1 MSTTPTTT
9 DTTNGTLLFATALLV
24 RTRIRTNDT
33 CRMTSP
39 TLRTL
44 YEVAGTWDRLKQQLD
59 KGQTTEAEMTAQL
72 AGLVGIDENGRRWT
86 VTTAGTWT
94 EAGAEEAPAA
104 AGEPAPAAGTV
115 GKVSEAALR
124 KALKELD
131 ALIGLAVVK
140 KQVKELTALVRVQK
154 MRRAAGLP
162 VAVMSHHLVFRG
174 NPGTG
179 KTTVARLI
187 GRIYAAL
194 GVVPEGHVVETD
206 RAGLVAEYV
215 GQTAIKT
222 SGAFA
227 KARGGILFI
236 DEAYAL
242 ARDAGSASGFGQEA
256 IDTLVKLMEDH
267 RDDTVVIAAGYP
279 DEMDGFIATNP
290 GLRSRM
296 PRTIDFPDYTNDE
309 LLAIFCGLAREAGY
323 TATASAKKRVVAL
336 LAASGRGP
344 GFGNGRAVR
353 TLFEQAVQ
361 KQALRLSG
369 EKHPTKGE
377 LRALTGDDV
386 APELPSAEAQGLRL
400 VPPPA

>member
-1 MSTTPTTT
+1 MS
-9 DTTNGTLLFATALLV
+9 G
-24 RTRIRTNDT
+24 I
-33 CRMTSP
+33 

-44 YEVAGTWDRLKQQLD
+44 YEVAGTWDRLKQRLD
-59 KGQTTEAEMTAQL
+59 KQQVTEAEMAAEL
-72 AGLVGIDENGRRWT
+72 ATLVGVDENGRRWT
-86 VTTAGTWT
+86 VSVAGTWT
-94 EAGAEEAPAA
+94 EVGATGAPLA
-104 AGEPAPAAGTV
+104 AGEPKPKDPTTSKSG
-115 GKVSEAALR
+115 EAELR

-131 ALIGLAVVK
+131 QLVGLDVVK

-154 MRRAAGLP
+154 MRLAAGLP
-162 VAVMSHHLVFRG
+162 VAVHSHHLVFRG

-194 GVVPEGHVVETD
+194 EVVPDGHVVETD
-206 RAGLVAEYV
+206 RSGLVAEYV

-222 SGAFA
+222 AEAFA

-242 ARDAGSASGFGQEA
+242 ARDAGSASGFGVEA

-267 RDDTVVIAAGYP
+267 RDDTIVIAAGYP
-279 DEMDGFIATNP
+279 DEMDDFIESNP

-296 PRTIDFPDYTNDE
+296 PRTIDFPDYTDDE
-309 LLAIFCGLAREAGY
+309 LLLIFTRIAKGAGY
-323 TATASAKKRVVAL
+323 TATASAKRRVREL
-336 LAASGRGP
+336 LAASERGP

-361 KQALRLSG
+361 KQALRLAD
-369 EKHPTKGE
+369 ERRPTRGE
-377 LRALTGDDV
+377 LKALTADDV
-386 APELPSAEAQGLRL
+386 APELPSADEAARLRL
-400 VPPPA
+400 VPPSTA

>member
-1 MSTTPTTT
+1 MRTTPTTT
-9 DTTNGTLLFATALLV
+9 ATTIGALLREFGTG
-24 RTRIRTNDT
+24 RTILAATDKSSEG
-33 CRMTSP
+33 SP
-39 TLRTL
+39 AVGEAALRTL
-44 YEVAGTWDRLKQQLD
+44 YELAATWETLHRRVE
-59 KGQTTEAEMTAQL
+59 KGALTEADMTAQL
-72 AGLVGIDENGRRWT
+72 APLVGVDERGRRWT
-86 VTTAGTWT
+86 VSLGGQWT
-94 EAGAEEAPAA
+94 EVGAT
-104 AGEPAPAAGTV
+104 GEPVASGAPTAKDPTTSKSG
-115 GKVSEAALR
+115 EAALR
-124 KALKELD
+124 AALKELD
-131 ALIGLAVVK
+131 ALVGLDVVK
-140 KQVKELTALVRVQK
+140 RQVKELTALVRVQK

-162 VAVMSHHLVFRG
+162 VAVMSYHLVFRG

-194 GVVPEGHVVETD
+194 AVVPTGQVVETD

-222 SGAFA
+222 SAAFE

-296 PRTIDFPDYTNDE
+296 PRTVDFPDYTDGE
-309 LLAIFCGLAREAGY
+309 LLTIFAGQCRAAGY
-323 TATASAKKRVVAL
+323 TATASAKARVRAL
-336 LAASGRGP
+336 LAASARGP

-361 KQALRLSG
+361 TQALRLSK
-369 EKHPTKGE
+369 ERHPTKGE

-386 APELPSAEAQGLRL
+386 APALTRSES
-400 VPPPA
+400 

>member
-1 MSTTPTTT
+1 LR
-9 DTTNGTLLFATALLV
+9 DCGTG
-24 RTRIRTNDT
+24 RTILADVTE
-33 CRMTSP
+33 P

-44 YEVAGTWDRLKQQLD
+44 YELAGTWETLHAKVEAGRA
-59 KGQTTEAEMTAQL
+59 TEAEVTAAL
-72 AGLVGIDENGRRWT
+72 APLVGVDERGRRWT
-86 VTTAGTWT
+86 VTAKGGWT
-94 EAGAEEAPAA
+94 EVGADGAPLAQGA
-104 AGEPAPAAGTV
+104 TPAHDPTTSKSDEV
-115 GKVSEAALR
+115 ALR

-131 ALIGLAVVK
+131 ALVGLGVVK

-154 MRRAAGLP
+154 LRRAAGLP

-194 GVVPEGHVVETD
+194 GVVPEGQVVETD
-206 RAGLVAEYV
+206 RAALVAEYV
-215 GQTAIKT
+215 GQTAVKT
-222 SGAFA
+222 SAVFE

-236 DEAYAL
+236 DEAYTL

-279 DEMDGFIATNP
+279 VEMDAFVDANP

-296 PRTIDFPDYTNDE
+296 PRTIDFPDYTDDE
-309 LLAIFCGLAREAGY
+309 LLLIFAELCRGAGY
-323 TATASAKKRVVAL
+323 TATASAKARVRAL
-336 LAASGRGP
+336 LAGSERGP
-344 GFGNGRAVR
+344 SFGNGRAVR

-361 KQALRLSG
+361 AQALRLT
-369 EKHPTKGE
+369 KDRHPTKGE

-386 APELPSAEAQGLRL
+386 APA
-400 VPPPA
+400 V

>member
-1 MSTTPTTT
+1 
-9 DTTNGTLLFATALLV
+9 
-24 RTRIRTNDT
+24 
-33 CRMTSP
+33 MTEP

-44 YEVAGTWDRLKQQLD
+44 YDVAGTWETLHARLEQ
-59 KGQTTEAEMTAQL
+59 GTVTEADVAAQL
-72 AGLVGIDENGRRWT
+72 APLVGVDEQGRKWT
-86 VTTAGTWT
+86 VSVKGEWS
-94 EAGAEEAPAA
+94 EVGAQPKAPVPSH
-104 AGEPAPAAGTV
+104 EQNV
-115 GKVSEAALR
+115 RAALR
-124 KALKELD
+124 ELD
-131 ALIGLAVVK
+131 ALVGLDVVK
-140 KQVKELTALVRVQK
+140 HQVKQLTALVRVQK
-154 MRRAAGLP
+154 LRRAAGLP
-162 VAVMSHHLVFRG
+162 VAVMSYHLVFRG

-194 GVVPEGHVVETD
+194 GVVPQGQVVETD

-222 SGAFA
+222 SDVFG

-236 DEAYAL
+236 DEAYTL

-279 DEMDGFIATNP
+279 AEMDTFLAANP

-296 PRTIDFPDYTNDE
+296 PRTIDFPDYTDDE
-309 LLAIFCGLAREAGY
+309 LLRIFADLCRGAGY
-323 TATASAKKRVVAL
+323 TATASAKARVRDL
-336 LAASGRGP
+336 LAASTRGP
-344 GFGNGRAVR
+344 LFGNARAVR

-361 KQALRLSG
+361 AQALRLAKD
-369 EKHPTKGE
+369 KHPTKGE

-386 APELPSAEAQGLRL
+386 APP
-400 VPPPA
+400 V

>member
-1 MSTTPTTT
+1 VTQ
-9 DTTNGTLLFATALLV
+9 
-24 RTRIRTNDT
+24 
-33 CRMTSP
+33 P

-44 YEVAGTWDRLKQQLD
+44 YELAGAWETLHSRLERGLV
-59 KGQTTEAEMTAQL
+59 TEAEVAAQL
-72 AGLVGIDENGRRWT
+72 ADIVGVDEQGRRWT
-86 VTTAGTWT
+86 VSAQGAWAEVGSDGVPLAANAPKPKDPTTS
-94 EAGAEEAPAA
+94 
-104 AGEPAPAAGTV
+104 
-115 GKVSEAALR
+115 KSSEADLR

-131 ALIGLAVVK
+131 ALVGLDVVK
-140 KQVKELTALVRVQK
+140 KQVKQLTALVRVQK
-154 MRRAAGLP
+154 LRRAAGLP
-162 VAVMSHHLVFRG
+162 VAVMSYHLVFRG

-194 GVVPEGHVVETD
+194 GVVPTGQVVETD

-222 SGAFA
+222 SEAFG

-236 DEAYAL
+236 DEAYTL

-279 DEMDGFIATNP
+279 VEMDAFVAANP

-296 PRTIDFPDYTNDE
+296 PRTIDFPDYTDDE
-309 LLAIFCGLAREAGY
+309 LLHIFASLCRGAGY
-323 TATASAKKRVVAL
+323 TATASAKKRVGEL
-336 LAASGRGP
+336 LAASERGP
-344 GFGNGRAVR
+344 GFGNARAVR

-361 KQALRLSG
+361 AQAMRLSG
-369 EKHPTKGE
+369 DKRPTRGE
-377 LRALTGDDV
+377 LRALTGDDC
-386 APELPSAEAQGLRL
+386 APAVE
-400 VPPPA
+400 

>member
-1 MSTTPTTT
+1 
-9 DTTNGTLLFATALLV
+9 
-24 RTRIRTNDT
+24 
-33 CRMTSP
+33 MTERG
-39 TLRTL
+39 LRTL
-44 YEVAGTWDRLKQQLD
+44 YDLANTWHALQARHE
-59 KGQTTEAEMTAQL
+59 KGQVTEAEMTAQL
-72 AGLVGIDENGRRWT
+72 AGLVGVDEQARRWT
-86 VTTAGTWT
+86 VSFDGTWT
-94 EAGAEEAPAA
+94 EVGADGAPLS
-104 AGEPAPAAGTV
+104 E
-115 GKVSEAALR
+115 GKHAKDPTTSTSGEAALR

-131 ALIGLAVVK
+131 QLVGLDVVK

-162 VAVMSHHLVFRG
+162 VAVHSHHLVFRG

-194 GVVPEGHVVETD
+194 EVVPDGHLVETD

-222 SGAFA
+222 SAAFQ

-236 DEAYAL
+236 DEAYTL
-242 ARDAGSASGFGQEA
+242 ARDAESASGFGQES

-279 DEMDGFIATNP
+279 VEMDEFIDANP

-296 PRTIDFPDYTNDE
+296 PRTVDFPDYTDDE
-309 LLAIFCGLAREAGY
+309 LLLIFTRIANGSGY
-323 TATASAKKRVVAL
+323 TATAGAKKRVREL
-336 LAASGRGP
+336 LATSERGK
-344 GFGNGRAVR
+344 GFGNGRAMR

-361 KQALRLSG
+361 RQAMRLADA
-369 EKHPTKGE
+369 KKPTRGE

-386 APELPSAEAQGLRL
+386 APAL
-400 VPPPA
+400 

>member
-1 MSTTPTTT
+1 VTE
-9 DTTNGTLLFATALLV
+9 A
-24 RTRIRTNDT
+24 
-33 CRMTSP
+33 

-44 YEVAGTWDRLKQQLD
+44 YELAGVWESLRARVDKKQL
-59 KGQTTEAEMTAQL
+59 TEAELAAQL
-72 AGLVGIDENGRRWT
+72 ATMVGVDEKGRRWT
-86 VTTAGTWT
+86 VSPTGQWSEVGASGQPLAPGAKAPKDPTTSKSG
-94 EAGAEEAPAA
+94 EAEL
-104 AGEPAPAAGTV
+104 
-115 GKVSEAALR
+115 K

-131 ALIGLAVVK
+131 SLVGLSVVK

-154 MRRAAGLP
+154 LRRAADLP

-194 GVVPEGHVVETD
+194 EVVPEGHVVETD

-222 SGAFA
+222 SEAFG

-236 DEAYAL
+236 DEAYTL
-242 ARDAGSASGFGQEA
+242 VRDAGSASGFGQEA

-279 DEMDGFIATNP
+279 AEMDQFISANP

-296 PRTIDFPDYTNDE
+296 PRTVDFPDYTDDE
-309 LLAIFCGLAREAGY
+309 LLLIFTGLCRAAGY
-323 TATASAKKRVVAL
+323 TATASAKARVRTL
-336 LAASGRGP
+336 LAGSARGVA
-344 GFGNGRAVR
+344 FGNGRAVR

-361 KQALRLSG
+361 HQALRLADD
-369 EKHPTKGE
+369 KKPTKGE

-386 APELPSAEAQGLRL
+386 APA
-400 VPPPA
+400 VF

>member
-1 MSTTPTTT
+1 
-9 DTTNGTLLFATALLV
+9 
-24 RTRIRTNDT
+24 
-33 CRMTSP
+33 MTEA

-44 YEVAGTWDRLKQQLD
+44 YELAGTWESLHAKVAKKQL
-59 KGQTTEAEMTAQL
+59 TEAEMAAQL
-72 AGLVGIDENGRRWT
+72 ATMVGVDEKGRRWT
-86 VTTAGTWT
+86 VTATGQWSEVGAKGQPLAPGSKPPKDPTT
-94 EAGAEEAPAA
+94 SKSGEAEL
-104 AGEPAPAAGTV
+104 
-115 GKVSEAALR
+115 K

-131 ALIGLAVVK
+131 DLVGLAVVK

-154 MRRAAGLP
+154 LRRAADLP
-162 VAVMSHHLVFRG
+162 IAVMSHHLVFRG

-194 GVVPEGHVVETD
+194 EVVPDGHVIETD

-222 SGAFA
+222 SEAFG

-236 DEAYAL
+236 DEAYTL
-242 ARDAGSASGFGQEA
+242 ARDAGSASGFGQES

-279 DEMDGFIATNP
+279 NEMDQFIAANP

-296 PRTIDFPDYTNDE
+296 PRTVDFPDYTDDE
-309 LLAIFCGLAREAGY
+309 LLLIFTRLCRAAGY
-323 TATASAKKRVVAL
+323 TATASAKARVRTL
-336 LAASGRGP
+336 LAGSARGVA
-344 GFGNGRAVR
+344 FGNGRAVR

-361 KQALRLSG
+361 HQAMRLADH
-369 EKHPTKGE
+369 KKPTRGE

-386 APELPSAEAQGLRL
+386 APA
-400 VPPPA
+400 VF

>member
-1 MSTTPTTT
+1 VTQ
-9 DTTNGTLLFATALLV
+9 A
-24 RTRIRTNDT
+24 
-33 CRMTSP
+33 

-44 YEVAGTWDRLKQQLD
+44 YEVAGAWERLKKRVAAGTLP
-59 KGQTTEAEMTAQL
+59 EAEAVAEL
-72 AGLVGIDENGRRWT
+72 AGMVGIDENGRRWT
-86 VTTAGTWT
+86 VSYDGKWTEVGAAGT
-94 EAGAEEAPAA
+94 PLA
-104 AGEPAPAAGTV
+104 AGEPKPKDPTTSKSG
-115 GKVSEAALR
+115 EAELK

-131 ALIGLAVVK
+131 DLVGLEVVK

-154 MRRAAGLP
+154 LRTAAGLP
-162 VAVMSHHLVFRG
+162 VAVLSHHLVFRG

-194 GVVPEGHVVETD
+194 EVVPEGHVVETD

-222 SGAFA
+222 SEAFG
-227 KARGGILFI
+227 KARGGVLFI
-236 DEAYAL
+236 DEAYTL
-242 ARDAGSASGFGQEA
+242 ARDAGSASGFGVEA

-267 RDDTVVIAAGYP
+267 RHDTVVIAAGYP
-279 DEMDGFIATNP
+279 DEMDDFINTNP

-296 PRTIDFPDYTNDE
+296 PRTIDFPDYTDDE
-309 LLAIFCGLAREAGY
+309 LLLIFTRIARAAGY
-323 TATASAKKRVVAL
+323 TATASAKKRVREL

-361 KQALRLSG
+361 KQALRLAD
-369 EKHPTKGE
+369 EKNPTKGE
-377 LRALTGDDV
+377 LRALTADDV
-386 APELPSAEAQGLRL
+386 APKLPSLDTPPPGAPGPGTGPGTGGPGLRV
-400 VPPPA
+400 VPGSGGA

>member
-1 MSTTPTTT
+1 M
-9 DTTNGTLLFATALLV
+9 TA
-24 RTRIRTNDT
+24 
-33 CRMTSP
+33 P
-39 TLRTL
+39 TLHTL
-44 YEVAGTWDRLKQQLD
+44 YEVAGTWETLHARLER
-59 KGQTTEAEMTAQL
+59 GQVTAAEVTARL
-72 AGLVGIDENGRRWT
+72 APMVGVDERGRRWT
-86 VTTAGTWT
+86 VS
-94 EAGAEEAPAA
+94 A
-104 AGEPAPAAGTV
+104 AGQWVEVGADGVPLAKGAPKATDPTTSRSGEV
-115 GKVSEAALR
+115 ALR
-124 KALKELD
+124 KALRELD
-131 ALIGLAVVK
+131 ALVGLAVVK

-154 MRRAAGLP
+154 LRRAAGLP

-194 GVVPEGHVVETD
+194 GVVPEGHVIETD

-222 SGAFA
+222 SDVFA

-236 DEAYAL
+236 DEAYTL
-242 ARDAGSASGFGQEA
+242 ARDAGTASGFGQEA

-279 DEMDGFIATNP
+279 VEMDTFITANP

-296 PRTIDFPDYTNDE
+296 PRTVDFPDYTDEE
-309 LLAIFCGLAREAGY
+309 LLLIFTGLCRGTGY
-323 TATASAKKRVVAL
+323 TATASAKARVRAL
-336 LAASGRGP
+336 LAGSQRGP
-344 GFGNGRAVR
+344 SFGNGRAVR

-361 KQALRLSG
+361 TQALRLTADRR
-369 EKHPTKGE
+369 PTKGE

-386 APELPSAEAQGLRL
+386 APAE
-400 VPPPA
+400 PPTS

>member
-1 MSTTPTTT
+1 V
-9 DTTNGTLLFATALLV
+9 AEAA
-24 RTRIRTNDT
+24 
-33 CRMTSP
+33 
-39 TLRTL
+39 LRTL
-44 YEVAGTWDRLKQQLD
+44 YELAATWETLHAKVE
-59 KGQTTEAEMTAQL
+59 KGALTAAEADAQL
-72 AGLVGIDENGRRWT
+72 TGLVGVDEHGRRWT
-86 VTTAGTWT
+86 VSREGKWT
-94 EAGAEEAPAA
+94 EVGVSGTPVAEGAPKAKDPTTTKSGEA
-104 AGEPAPAAGTV
+104 E
-115 GKVSEAALR
+115 LH

-131 ALIGLAVVK
+131 ALTGLAVVK

-162 VAVMSHHLVFRG
+162 VAVMSLHLVFRG

-194 GVVPEGHVVETD
+194 GVVPQGHVIETD

-222 SGAFA
+222 SGVFE

-242 ARDAGSASGFGQEA
+242 SRDAGSSSGFGQEA

-296 PRTIDFPDYTNDE
+296 PRTIDFPDYTDDE
-309 LLAIFCGLAREAGY
+309 LLTIFAGMCRDAGY
-323 TATASAKKRVVAL
+323 TATAGAKARVRAL
-336 LAASGRGP
+336 LAASVRDRA
-344 GFGNGRAVR
+344 FGNARAVR

-361 KQALRLSG
+361 TQALRLADT
-369 EKHPTKGE
+369 KKPTRGQ
-377 LRALTGDDV
+377 LRALTADDV
-386 APELPSAEAQGLRL
+386 APA
-400 VPPPA
+400 V

>member
-1 MSTTPTTT
+1 
-9 DTTNGTLLFATALLV
+9 
-24 RTRIRTNDT
+24 
-33 CRMTSP
+33 MTEA

-44 YEVAGTWDRLKQQLD
+44 YDVARTWDALHAKLER
-59 KGQTTEAEMTAQL
+59 GETTAAAVDAEL
-72 AGLVGIDENGRRWT
+72 APLVGVDERGRRWT
-86 VTTAGTWT
+86 VDAKGDWT
-94 EAGAEEAPAA
+94 EVGAKAKDP
-104 AGEPAPAAGTV
+104 TTSTS
-115 GKVSEAALR
+115 SEASLRQALR
-124 KALKELD
+124 ELD
-131 ALIGLAVVK
+131 ALIGLDVVK

-154 MRRAAGLP
+154 LRRAAGLP

-222 SGAFA
+222 SEAFG

-236 DEAYAL
+236 DEAYTL
-242 ARDAGSASGFGQEA
+242 ARDAGTASGFGQEA

-279 DEMDGFIATNP
+279 NEMDAFVSANP

-296 PRTIDFPDYTNDE
+296 PRTIDFPDYTDDE
-309 LLAIFCGLAREAGY
+309 LVRIFAELARQAGY
-323 TATASAKKRVVAL
+323 TATASAKARVREL
-336 LAASGRGP
+336 LAASARGP
-344 GFGNGRAVR
+344 SFGNGRAVR
-353 TLFEQAVQ
+353 TLFERAVQAQAV
-361 KQALRLSG
+361 RLQSD
-369 EKHPTKGE
+369 KRPTKGE

-386 APELPSAEAQGLRL
+386 APDL
-400 VPPPA
+400 